1 MKIRVLCLILGLIVP
16 QLLFGTGNKPIMAAF
31 YISSPIKLDGNLD
44 EPAWKSAQPA
54 TNFKQREPN
63 NGAPATERTEIRIL
77 YDQNNLYIGILC
89 FDSQPDKIIANSLVR
104 DSDLEGDDKLTIA
117 IDTYLDHRT
126 GFVFATNPNGAR
138 LDAYQYAPERRPN
151 SNWNGVWDVRA
162 KITHRGWQAEIVIPF
177 KTLRFANL
185 SKQNWGINFQRII
198 RRKNEEDLWSGYAYN
213 EGITYLSSA
222 GELHGLINIKRG
234 HQIEF
239 FPYAKFGVE
248 KEGAVSVLKKTG
260 FNIKY
265 GVTPTLTADFTVN
278 TDFAQVE
285 ADRARINLTRF
296 SLYYPEKR
304 EFFLEGADIFRFGG
318 RFSQIFYSRRIGLSE
333 EGEQIPI
340 LGGVRLTGRVG
351 KYSLGLLNVETDKK
365 GETPGTNFLVARFQ
379 RDILRQSKI
388 GIIATQKYVPKS
400 GYVNRTFGSDFNLY
414 FNNFL
419 GNKNLSLSG
428 FFVGT
433 QTPGLKGNNL
443 SWRFFVDY
451 PNDFIDTYWYISEI
465 QPNFNP
471 EIGFVREMELV
482 RRNGIRQVG
491 CAFRIMPRPGKWGVR
506 KLTFNPVD
514 LDYTTDITGRVVSID
529 YELRPLGFMTQSGEF
544 FEFNLQRTFERL
556 YEDFNIFSDYVIPTG
571 SYWFNHTEIKFGTNQ
586 SRTVS
591 GGFFLNCG
599 NFYNGKRTVFS
610 MKSLLKF
617 NTHFSVSLDF
627 INNNIKLKDG
637 SFQTQEWGSRIGYA
651 FSTRLDARAFLQ
663 WNNEEQ
669 ELNLNFRLH
678 WIPSLGSHFYLVYN
692 HLVSTE
698 NRSFQT
704 VDKVLILKMS
714 YLFRW

>member
-1 MKIRVLCLILGLIVP
+1 MKFRVFCLISGLLVP
-16 QLLFGTGNKPIMAAF
+16 QLLFGIDNKPTITAL
-31 YISSPIKLDGNLD
+31 YIKSPIKFDGNLD
-44 EPAWKSAQPA
+44 EPFWKSAQPA

-77 YDQNNLYIGILC
+77 YDQNNLYIGVLC

-104 DSDLEGDDKLTIA
+104 DSDLRGDDKLTIA

-126 GFVFATNPNGAR
+126 GFVFAINPNGAR

-162 KITHRGWQAEIVIPF
+162 KVTPGGWQAEIIIPF

-185 SKQNWGINFQRII
+185 PEQTWGINFQRII
-198 RRKNEEDLWSGYAYN
+198 QRKNEEDLWSGYGYN

-222 GELHGLINIKRG
+222 GELRGLINIKRG

-239 FPYAKFGVE
+239 FPYAKFGIQ
-248 KEGAVSVLKKTG
+248 KEDSENPSQSILKKTG

-285 ADRARINLTRF
+285 ADQSRINLTRF
-296 SLYYPEKR
+296 DLYYPEKR

-318 RFSQIFYSRRIGLSE
+318 RFSQIFYSRSIGLSE

-340 LGGVRLTGRVG
+340 FGGARLTGRVG
-351 KYSLGLLNVETDKK
+351 KYSLGLLNVETGAK

-379 RDILRQSKI
+379 RDILSQSKI
-388 GIIATQKYVPKS
+388 GIIATQKYIPKS

-419 GNKNLSLSG
+419 GDKNLSIGG
-428 FFVGT
+428 FFAGT
-433 QTPGLKGNNL
+433 ETPGLKGNNF
-443 SWRFFVDY
+443 SGRFSVDY
-451 PNDFIDTYWYISEI
+451 PNDLINSFWYISET
-465 QPNFNP
+465 QTNFNP
-471 EIGFVREMELV
+471 EVGFIQRTGVKET
-482 RRNGIRQVG
+482 GG
-491 CAFRIMPRPGKWGVR
+491 TFRITPRPGKWGIR
-506 KLTFNPVD
+506 KLVFKPLD
-514 LDYTTDITGRVVSID
+514 FDYTTNMAGQVESIG
-529 YELRPLGFMTQSGEF
+529 YEFRPLGFETQSGES
-544 FEFNLQRTFERL
+544 FEFNIQRTFERL
-556 YEDFNIFSDYVIPTG
+556 DEDFNIFSDYVIPTG
-571 SYWFNHTEIKFGTNQ
+571 SYWFNHKEIQLRTNQ
-586 SRTVS
+586 RRTIS
-591 GGFFLNCG
+591 GGFFLNWG

-627 INNNIKLKDG
+627 VNNNIRLKDG

-651 FSTRLDARAFLQ
+651 FSTRLDTRAFLQ
-663 WNNEEQ
+663 WNNEDH

-692 HLVSTE
+692 HLVNTE

-704 VDKVLILKMS
+704 VDSVFILKMN